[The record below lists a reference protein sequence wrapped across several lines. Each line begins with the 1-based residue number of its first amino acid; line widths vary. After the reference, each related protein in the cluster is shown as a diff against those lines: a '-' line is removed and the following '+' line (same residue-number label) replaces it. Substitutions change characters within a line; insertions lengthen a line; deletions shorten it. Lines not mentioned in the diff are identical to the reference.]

1 MGDALITSG
10 TVYAHHLAFKYFG
23 GMPRKVVYDQDKKIL
38 TSENY
43 GDYLMTEEFASY
55 VVSTGFEPVFC
66 MAADPQSK
74 GRIERAIRF
83 VKDNFL
89 KGAQVCEYRN
99 P

>member
-1 MGDALITSG
+1 
-10 TVYAHHLAFKYFG
+10 
-23 GMPRKVVYDQDKKIL
+23 MPRKVVYDQDKKIL

-74 GRIERAIRF
+74 GRI
-83 VKDNFL
+83 
-89 KGAQVCEYRN
+89 
-99 P
+99 